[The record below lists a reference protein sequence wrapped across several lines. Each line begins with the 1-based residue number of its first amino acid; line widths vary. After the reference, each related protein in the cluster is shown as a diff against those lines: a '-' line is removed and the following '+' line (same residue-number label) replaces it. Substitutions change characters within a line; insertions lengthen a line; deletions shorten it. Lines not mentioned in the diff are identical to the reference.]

1 MDGGGEVSIGWPEGE
16 GVEVVD
22 EDEGG
27 GGAAAD
33 VDSCWED
40 ASPDR
45 PSILSITTLMSLSRF
60 SANTSLN
67 LGSLCTGWSISMCT
81 FTDPLLPVLVV
92 TLAFLVFSPMPDTIC

>member
-1 MDGGGEVSIGWPEGE
+1 MGWAEGE

-27 GGAAAD
+27 GGAAAEVVSVWAD
-33 VDSCWED
+33 ESLG
-40 ASPDR
+40 R
-45 PSILSITTLMSLSRF
+45 PSILWMTSLMSLSRF
-60 SANTSLN
+60 SASTSLS

-92 TLAFLVFSPMPDTIC
+92 TLAFLAFSPIPDTIC